1 MSFFSDQT
9 KIMPCG
15 QKSLIANLRFFF
27 THRTSNLNYLKKFMD
42 DMETRT
48 LSDIIC
54 DNTIIEKVQE
64 RALEIPNPVTNPIRV
79 CARSA
84 GTREP
89 AVSGSAATGTG
100 DSGPGPLTTVPNI
113 FLETTQSP
121 VPIKQQL
128 IQQQQ
133 QQRVPKAL
141 GPAKF
146 SLNPNFNFE
155 SLRPRSASRFPGPVR
170 PPHQSIFDAFRKLQ
184 TREFRRIQANSSNVK
199 PVKFLERF
207 DHSDAIILVH
217 P

>member
-84 GTREP
+84 RTREP

-121 VPIKQQL
+121 VPIKQQ
-128 IQQQQ
+128 QQ
-133 QQRVPKAL
+133 QQRVPKSL

-207 DHSDAIILVH
+207 DHSDAIILHH

>member
-1 MSFFSDQT
+1 MIKLN
-9 KIMPCG
+9 KIPRD

-64 RALEIPNPVTNPIRV
+64 RSLEIPNPVTNPIRV
-79 CARSA
+79 CSRAARAPGQAAASVA
-84 GTREP
+84 G
-89 AVSGSAATGTG
+89 ATGGTG
-100 DSGPGPLTTVPNI
+100 DSGPGPALTTVPNI

-121 VPIKQQL
+121 VPPKTRQQP
-128 IQQQQ
+128 
-133 QQRVPKAL
+133 QRVPKSL
-141 GPAKF
+141 RPAKF
-146 SLNPNFNFE
+146 TINPNFNFE
-155 SLRPRSASRFPGPVR
+155 NLRPRHSHSSSGFPGPIR
-170 PPHQSIFDAFRKLQ
+170 PHQSIFDAFRKLQ
-184 TREFRRIQANSSNVK
+184 TREFHRITANSSNVK

-207 DHSDAIILVH
+207 DHSDAIILH

>member
-1 MSFFSDQT
+1 MT
-9 KIMPCG
+9 E
-15 QKSLIANLRFFF
+15 KSLIANPRFFF
-27 THRTSNLNYLKKFMD
+27 THRNSNLNYLKKFMD

-79 CARSA
+79 CARLSRD
-84 GTREP
+84 REP
-89 AVSGSAATGTG
+89 ASAADTGTG
-100 DSGPGPLTTVPNI
+100 DPVTTVPNI

-121 VPIKQQL
+121 DPPKLQQQL
-128 IQQQQ
+128 SQLAQQQLSQ
-133 QQRVPKAL
+133 QQRVPKSL

-155 SLRPRSASRFPGPVR
+155 SLRPRHSAVFPGR
-170 PPHQSIFDAFRKLQ
+170 SPHQSIFDAFRKLQ
-184 TREFRRIQANSSNVK
+184 TREFHRITANASNVK

-207 DHSDAIILVH
+207 DHSDAIILH

>member
-1 MSFFSDQT
+1 
-9 KIMPCG
+9 
-15 QKSLIANLRFFF
+15 
-27 THRTSNLNYLKKFMD
+27 MD

-64 RALEIPNPVTNPIRV
+64 RSLEIPNPITNPIRV
-79 CARSA
+79 CTRSA
-84 GTREP
+84 RAPKP
-89 AVSGSAATGTG
+89 ASGSGSQAVATGTG

-121 VPIKQQL
+121 VPPKI
-128 IQQQQ
+128 QQQ
-133 QQRVPKAL
+133 QQRVPKSL

-155 SLRPRSASRFPGPVR
+155 SLRPRHSHSASVFPGPIR
-170 PPHQSIFDAFRKLQ
+170 PHQSIFDAFRKLQ
-184 TREFRRIQANSSNVK
+184 TREFHRIQANSSNVK

-207 DHSDAIILVH
+207 DHSDAIILH

>member
-1 MSFFSDQT
+1 MTVSFFSDQT
-9 KIMPCG
+9 KIPCG

-64 RALEIPNPVTNPIRV
+64 RSLEIPNPVNNPIRV

-84 GTREP
+84 GAP
-89 AVSGSAATGTG
+89 KPVSGSGSQAVATGTG

-121 VPIKQQL
+121 VPPKI
-128 IQQQQ
+128 QQ
-133 QQRVPKAL
+133 QQRVPKSL

-155 SLRPRSASRFPGPVR
+155 SLRPRQSHSSSVFPGPIR
-170 PPHQSIFDAFRKLQ
+170 PHQSIFDAFRKLQ
-184 TREFRRIQANSSNVK
+184 TREFHRIQANSSK

-207 DHSDAIILVH
+207 DQSDAIILH